1 MKISID
7 ATPLLHGSRA
17 ARRHSKNLID
27 TLLRLDEANDYTVFY
42 INWRNGK
49 KIFNNSTHGGVIK
62 EHRISIPGQLL
73 VPMWRHFAIPRAEWM
88 MGESDILYATNLYFP
103 PVKRGIVLGTV
114 RGVAYRVIQDKL
126 ISTEATELDRGL
138 KFTLRHADY
147 LLAVS
152 FKTREELIER
162 FGVSEDRIFV
172 VPHGVDTRFCQVAD
186 RGQLVSRLSEQF
198 KISSPYILYVGVIG
212 HHKNIMGILKAYSLI
227 RERGL
232 SLSLV
237 LAGPPGSAWLEAQEW
252 IAREGLNQDI
262 HLLGPI
268 DQSATD
274 LRDLYN
280 GASLFVFPSFY
291 EGWTAPPVE
300 AMACG
305 VPVVTSNVS
314 SIPETVG
321 DAAIQVD
328 PHNIDELSY
337 QMERVLT
344 DTSLRKELIEK
355 GLTRAASQT
364 WEKTGLKLLQVFQ
377 EIQHKGQWKRRKW

>member
-7 ATPLLHGSRA
+7 ATPVIHGTRA
-17 ARRHSKNLID
+17 IRRHSKNLINA
-27 TLLRLDEANDYTVFY
+27 LLLLDQANDYAVFY
-42 INWRNGK
+42 INWRNNK
-49 KIFNNSTHGGVIK
+49 KIAHNFVNGG
-62 EHRISIPGQLL
+62 ELDECRIRIPGRIL
-73 VPMWRHFAIPRAEWM
+73 VPLWRHFAFPRAEWM
-88 MGESDILYATNLYFP
+88 MGKTDILYATHLYFP
-103 PVKRGIVLGTV
+103 PVKQGIVLGSV
-114 RGVAYRVIQDKL
+114 RGVAYGVIKDKL
-126 ISTEATELDRGL
+126 IPTEAAQLDTGL
-138 KFTLRHADY
+138 KFTLKHADY

-152 FKTREELIER
+152 SKTREELIDR

-172 VPHGVDTRFCQVAD
+172 VPHGVDGGFCQLTD
-186 RGQLVSRLSEQF
+186 RGQLVSRLSEKF

-212 HHKNIMGILKAYSLI
+212 HHKNIMGILKAYSII

-232 SLSLV
+232 PLSLV
-237 LAGPPGSAWLEAQEW
+237 LAGPSGSAWRDAHDW
-252 IAREGLNQDI
+252 IAKEGLGQNI

-268 DQSATD
+268 DQSTND

-328 PHNIDELSY
+328 PNNLEELAY

-344 DTSLRKELIEK
+344 DTSLRTELIEK

-364 WEKTGLKLLQVFQ
+364 WEKTGLKLLRVFH
-377 EIQHKGQWKRRKW
+377 EIQQKGPWKRGK